1 VIAEVATQLA
11 EHGRHRERR
20 EEHVVRGIE
29 TLDRLQQAELRDLNE
44 VFEGLAS
51 PGEPSRTMRR
61 DPPMV
66 GDQRI
71 SQRGITRR
79 AIRLEAGA
87 DITSVTRDRN
97 WIPDRPSAKRP
108 NQLGA
113 AR

>member
-11 EHGRHRERR
+11 EHGRHREGR

-29 TLDRLQQAELRDLNE
+29 ALDRLQQTELRDLDE
-44 VFEGLAS
+44 VLERLAS
-51 PGEPSRTMRR
+51 SGETSRTMRR

-87 DITSVTRDRN
+87 NITRVTRDRD
-97 WIPDRPSAKRP
+97 WIPDRPSVKRP